1 MVVRAVAP
9 QEETDAVVEILEAEE
24 RSDALVERIFVED
37 HVSRRALGRIV
48 GQWSG
53 SYNFHDAACR

>member
-1 MVVRAVAP
+1 VRAVVP
-9 QEETDAVVEILEAEE
+9 EEETDAVVEILEAEE

-48 GQWSG
+48 GQRDPG
-53 SYNFHDAACR
+53 YNFHDAASR